1 VILTLAVAVDANVLV
16 YERMRDEFR
25 HGRSLIL
32 ALDGGYRLALPSII
46 DANITTLISAMIMY
60 LLGSGPVK
68 GFALTLMV
76 GVFTSVFTALLVTQL
91 LIGWWFRLA
100 RPKVLPIG
108 KDRGWWPVSRL
119 LPHDT
124 KFRFTRLAP
133 FAAIFSAVLV
143 LGSVASFATLKLN
156 LGIDFKGGTVIE
168 AVTPGPAPLAG
179 YRATLDQMGLRPE
192 VQGFGAPNDAMI
204 KFLPKS
210 NVDANQQA
218 TDVKTR
224 LAQQFPGIQF
234 RSTEVVGAKVSGELF
249 RSGFT
254 ALAIAIALML
264 AYLWFRFGLQQ
275 GLGAVLA
282 VFHDIVLTLGLLSLF
297 QIEFSMTSIAALL
310 TVIGYS
316 MNEKVITFDRLKEN
330 LRKYRRTPLR
340 EVIDLSE
347 NERWSRTLITGTT
360 ALLAL
365 GGMLFIKSANLF
377 PLAFTM
383 VFGIVIGTYSSI
395 YVALPVLLV
404 WGVKRGDEDA
414 KPIPPPSGAQRAAAQ
429 VRRS

>member
-1 VILTLAVAVDANVLV
+1 
-16 YERMRDEFR
+16 
-25 HGRSLIL
+25 
-32 ALDGGYRLALPSII
+32 
-46 DANITTLISAMIMY
+46 
-60 LLGSGPVK
+60 
-68 GFALTLMV
+68 
-76 GVFTSVFTALLVTQL
+76 
-91 LIGWWFRLA
+91 
-100 RPKVLPIG
+100 
-108 KDRGWWPVSRL
+108 
-119 LPHDT
+119 
-124 KFRFTRLAP
+124 
-133 FAAIFSAVLV
+133 
-143 LGSVASFATLKLN
+143 
-156 LGIDFKGGTVIE
+156 
-168 AVTPGPAPLAG
+168 
-179 YRATLDQMGLRPE
+179 
-192 VQGFGAPNDAMI
+192 
-204 KFLPKS
+204 
-210 NVDANQQA
+210 
-218 TDVKTR
+218 
-224 LAQQFPGIQF
+224 
-234 RSTEVVGAKVSGELF
+234 
-249 RSGFT
+249 
-254 ALAIAIALML
+254 ML